1 MSQEFESRVNELVVA
16 RNLPY
21 NEAAEIVT
29 RELAEEGVE
38 ETQKKKDT
46 NSEPSGGKFSS
57 IEQPSLPLTAW
68 QVNQIAEHP
77 EFEEDII
84 NTDYTAVDQAEV
96 DALNTEY

>member
-38 ETQKKKDT
+38 ETQKKR
-46 NSEPSGGKFSS
+46 
-57 IEQPSLPLTAW
+57 IQIPSLR
-68 QVNQIAEHP
+68 VGSS
-77 EFEEDII
+77 
-84 NTDYTAVDQAEV
+84 
-96 DALNTEY
+96 AL